1 MKFYFSLLSILV
13 CFTATSQLRADSI
26 EIVNLIA
33 KDYKTMGNW
42 DLKTHIQNCTD
53 KYLLIENGE
62 IWTMKEESDYYKKNS
77 GRVMTRRD
85 YFDFKRVNVQGA
97 FAYAV
102 YNLTSEII
110 ENGGTKT
117 VNFAESAI
125 CKKIDGKWKIE
136 VIHSTKL
143 DAKK

>member
-1 MKFYFSLLSILV
+1 MKSPLFLVFLLLFLNSK
-13 CFTATSQLRADSI
+13 SQSGADSI

-42 DLKTHIQNCTD
+42 DIKTHMQNCTD

-62 IWTMKEESDYYKKNS
+62 IWTMKEESDYYRKNS

-85 YFDFKRVNVQGA
+85 YFDFKHVRVQGV

-102 YNLTSEII
+102 YNLTSEIV
-110 ENGGTKT
+110 ENGATKT
-117 VNFAESAI
+117 VNFAESII
-125 CKKIDGKWKIE
+125 CKKIEGKWKIE

-143 DAKK
+143 DSKK